1 MLEVVM
7 VNPIPSPAET
17 EGASAFLSTFTSGH
31 STVMEAE
38 AALLPCWAWA
48 SLVACPVA
56 ELFTVPHVAGV
67 VGEVMC
73 TVLEAPEARLPKLQ
87 ERTPAVIEQLPCPVP
102 PSMDHEVPVLVG
114 RASVRVTPL

>member
-38 AALLPCWAWA
+38 ELLLPCWAWA

-56 ELFTVPHVAGV
+56 VLFTVPQVAGG

-73 TVLEAPEARLPKLQ
+73 TVLEAPEGRLPKLQ
-87 ERTPAVIEQLPCPVP
+87 ERTPAVIEQLPC
-102 PSMDHEVPVLVG
+102 
-114 RASVRVTPL
+114 